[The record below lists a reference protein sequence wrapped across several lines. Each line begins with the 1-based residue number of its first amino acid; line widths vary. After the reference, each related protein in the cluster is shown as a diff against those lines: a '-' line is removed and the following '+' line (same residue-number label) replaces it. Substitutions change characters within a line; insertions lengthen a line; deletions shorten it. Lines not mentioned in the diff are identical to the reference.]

1 MIDAHAARSGKIA
14 ILIPTYN
21 GGALLQET
29 VESAAAAGMPADS
42 YEVVVSDNASD
53 DGSSER
59 LAGHDRQG
67 APIHVRRNERNLGR
81 IENWNRAIDCAEEL
95 GFGFAIFLMVGD
107 TVRSTGLLR
116 LVDQMQQH
124 QAVLGIASYVIADE
138 RQRPI
143 RIARRIHW
151 SGAPGAPVG
160 AERFLAQAFATGA
173 MLYGPLGANLYRL
186 GLAARLRF
194 DPADETHTDQL
205 ATALFLQR
213 AGGSVVYLDEP
224 VSTWRHR
231 PGRFHGSMTP
241 AKRLEGDVRVME
253 SACSSARLQPDY
265 AKIRASLVVRA
276 TLFTRG
282 DVISAWRYARI
293 FTGGRTIS
301 WTWLARLLC
310 RQIRYRTPWA
320 VKT

>member
-21 GGALLQET
+21 GGALLHDT
-29 VESAAAAGMPADS
+29 VESAAAAGMPVDS

-67 APIHVRRNERNLGR
+67 APIHFRRNERNLGR
-81 IENWNRAIDCAEEL
+81 VENWNRAIDYAEEL

-107 TVRSTGLLR
+107 TVWSTGLLSLLDR
-116 LVDQMQQH
+116 MQQH
-124 QAVLGIASYVIADE
+124 QAVLGIASYVIADGH
-138 RQRPI
+138 RRPI

-186 GLAARLRF
+186 GQAARLRF

-253 SACSSARLQPDY
+253 NACSSARLEPDY

-276 TLFTRG
+276 TFFTRG

>member
-1 MIDAHAARSGKIA
+1 MNPHAARSGKIA

-21 GGALLQET
+21 GGAMLHET
-29 VESAAAAGMPADS
+29 AESAAAAGMPADS

-59 LAGHDRQG
+59 LADHDRQG
-67 APIHVRRNERNLGR
+67 APIHLRRNERNLGR
-81 IENWNRAIDCAEEL
+81 VENWNRAIDYAEEL

-116 LVDQMQQH
+116 LRDRMQQH
-124 QAVLGIASYVIADE
+124 QAVLGIASYVIADAD
-138 RQRPI
+138 RRPI

-151 SGAPGAPVG
+151 AGTLGAPVG
-160 AERFLAQAFATGA
+160 AERFLAQGFATGA

-186 GLAARLRF
+186 GQAARLRF

-205 ATALFLQR
+205 ATALFLQN

-241 AKRLEGDVRVME
+241 AKRLEGDIRVME
-253 SACSSARLQPDY
+253 QACSAARLQPDY
-265 AKIRASLVVRA
+265 AKIRASLLVRA
-276 TLFTRG
+276 TFFTRG

-293 FTGGRTIS
+293 FTGGRPIS
-301 WTWLARLLC
+301 WTWIVRLLC